1 MKIELPNGW
10 RPRPYQRQAWKY
22 LERGGK
28 HCELVWHRRSGKDE
42 VSLHHTACAAHE
54 RVGNYWYMLPQ
65 ANQARKAIWTSI
77 NPHSGKR
84 RIDEAFPAEL
94 RKKTIDDEMRIEFK
108 VGSAWQVVGS
118 DNFNSLVGSPPVGM
132 VFSEWP
138 LCDPAAWAYLMP
150 ILEENGG
157 WAIFNGTPRGKNHA
171 FRSLKAAQKRSEAFG
186 QELAADETGVFS
198 AEQLERVKSTLID
211 TYGEE
216 YGAAVFEQEYLVN
229 FDAANLGAIL
239 GRWLSRADKEGRIG
253 DQHSYDPKGAPV
265 EISSDIGRR
274 DSSSWFFWQPSV
286 GGFRIVH
293 HDKDSGLD
301 AEEWCDRLEELLRSN
316 RYDLGRIWLPHDA
329 RARTFAA
336 RHSAVE
342 IFVKRFGAAKIKI
355 TPEVSREDRINA
367 ARHLIRRCAFHDTN
381 TSKGRDGLAAWCYE
395 YNEERKEF
403 SKEPRHD
410 WASHDGDSFSYGA
423 VVMREYVKE
432 DPVDNRAVVLGIG
445 QPARPDLERR
455 PSLDE
460 LWEQRSHQEERI

>member
-1 MKIELPNGW
+1 MDAW
-10 RPRPYQRQAWKY
+10 RY

-65 ANQARKAIWTSI
+65 ANQARKAVWEAI
-77 NPHSGKR
+77 NPHTGKR
-84 RIDEAFPAEL
+84 RIDEAFPKEL
-94 RKKTIDDEMRIEFK
+94 RAATLEHEMLIKFK

-118 DNFNSLVGSPPVGM
+118 DNFNSLVGSPPIGM

-171 FRSLKAAQKRSEAFG
+171 FRSLKAAQKRKDAFG
-186 QELAADETGVFS
+186 QVLAADSTAVFT
-198 AEQLERVKSTLID
+198 AKQLERVKETLVD

-216 YGAAVFEQEYLVN
+216 YGAAVFEQEYLVS

-239 GRWLSRADKEGRIG
+239 GRWLARADRDGRIS
-253 DQHSYDPKGAPV
+253 DEHSYDPEGSPI

-274 DSSSWFFWQPSV
+274 DASAWWFWQPAL
-286 GGFRIVH
+286 GGFRVV
-293 HDKDSGLD
+293 DFDLDSGLD
-301 AEEWCDRLEELLRSN
+301 ADEWCDRLEKLIEERG
-316 RYDLGRIWLPHDA
+316 YTLGRIWLPHDA

-336 RHSAVE
+336 KHSAVE
-342 IFVKRFGAAKIKI
+342 IFIRRFGADKVRVVPDSSK
-355 TPEVSREDRINA
+355 EDRINA
-367 ARHLIRRCAFHDTN
+367 ARKVIRSCAFHETR
-381 TSKGRDGLAAWCYE
+381 TAKGRDGLSAWCYE

-410 WASHDGDSFSYGA
+410 WASHPGDAFSYGA
-423 VVMREYVKE
+423 QVMRE
-432 DPVDNRAVVLGIG
+432 RVVEP
-445 QPARPDLERR
+445 QPEAPRVPGMPIAKPMAKPKVVRPT
-455 PSLDE
+455 LDE
-460 LWEQRSHQEERI
+460 LWEQREQYREGRI